1 MATLQE
7 YHMNLDHQLRSSI
20 QHSIQELFHQ
30 SVEQVQMQPTNAEFE
45 GTHTLVCFPLTK
57 LSKRGPE
64 ETARMIGEHLQTHSG
79 IITRFNVVKG
89 FLNLVISD
97 AVWIQIL
104 QSVYSQPSFGK
115 MPPSGKEIMVEYSSP
130 NTNKPLHL
138 GHLRNNFLGY
148 AVAGIFEALGYRVH
162 KVQIINDRGIHI
174 CKSMAAWQQ
183 FGNGETP
190 HSQGVKGDKLVGKYY
205 VEFDK
210 QFKSEIAALEASG
223 MPKEEAEKQA
233 PIMKSAVTL
242 LQKWEA
248 NDPST
253 VALWKQMN
261 GWVYEGFDATYQR
274 MGVDFEKLYYE
285 SNTYLLGK
293 EEVMRG
299 VEQGVFFQK
308 ADGSVWV
315 DLTADGLDQKLLL
328 RSDGTSVYM
337 TQDIG
342 TAILRFRDF
351 PKIEGQVYTVGNEQ
365 EYHFKVLFLILKK
378 LGYSWAEKCYHLSY
392 GMVDLPSGKMK
403 SREGTV
409 VDADDL
415 MEEMVEEAAKQTQE
429 LGKVTEMDSAEVKA
443 LAEMVGLGAL
453 KFFLLKVDPKKRML
467 FDPNESIQL
476 QGHTGPFIQ
485 YTHARIKSIL
495 RKAEQLSIQPD
506 ATTFSTVFNLEPTER
521 EVIFKVN
528 QYITKLIEAGR
539 EYSPAILAN
548 YAYELAKDYNQFYQ
562 AIPIFQET
570 DQAKLKFRIAFSR
583 VVADVL
589 KKSIAVLG
597 IQVPERM

>member
-1 MATLQE
+1 
-7 YHMNLDHQLRSSI
+7 MNLDHQLRSSI

-104 QSVYSQPSFGK
+104 QSVYSQPSYGK

-223 MPKEEAEKQA
+223 MPKEAQDAAVRRAADCCGDEPTAAAVNPLEA
-233 PIMKSAVTL
+233 
-242 LQKWEA
+242 
-248 NDPST
+248 
-253 VALWKQMN
+253 
-261 GWVYEGFDATYQR
+261 
-274 MGVDFEKLYYE
+274 
-285 SNTYLLGK
+285 
-293 EEVMRG
+293 
-299 VEQGVFFQK
+299 
-308 ADGSVWV
+308 
-315 DLTADGLDQKLLL
+315 GLDERIRDRARGIEVERVEAPLPDIAMHVMQSPGIRGIAGHGQSAA
-328 RSDGTSVYM
+328 RS
-337 TQDIG
+337 
-342 TAILRFRDF
+342 
-351 PKIEGQVYTVGNEQ
+351 
-365 EYHFKVLFLILKK
+365 
-378 LGYSWAEKCYHLSY
+378 
-392 GMVDLPSGKMK
+392 
-403 SREGTV
+403 
-409 VDADDL
+409 
-415 MEEMVEEAAKQTQE
+415 
-429 LGKVTEMDSAEVKA
+429 
-443 LAEMVGLGAL
+443 
-453 KFFLLKVDPKKRML
+453 
-467 FDPNESIQL
+467 
-476 QGHTGPFIQ
+476 
-485 YTHARIKSIL
+485 AR
-495 RKAEQLSIQPD
+495 
-506 ATTFSTVFNLEPTER
+506 
-521 EVIFKVN
+521 
-528 QYITKLIEAGR
+528 
-539 EYSPAILAN
+539 
-548 YAYELAKDYNQFYQ
+548 
-562 AIPIFQET
+562 
-570 DQAKLKFRIAFSR
+570 
-583 VVADVL
+583 
-589 KKSIAVLG
+589 
-597 IQVPERM
+597 